1 MIATTSTTTP
11 TSGGRAR
18 KLYSNL
24 VPIERI
30 PIPVP
35 HSIFSIFWIFKFDE
49 SEWALSPLVK
59 INFYDFAIFVE
70 DVFQISSL
78 YIRRQIADVNFAVV
92 ISKIAKTTTHIL
104 LILHVNRVA
113 NDLLRMRRI
122 VRMRM
127 VAVHNGSGVIIR
139 VILSILQAKFTH

>member
-1 MIATTSTTTP
+1 
-11 TSGGRAR
+11 
-18 KLYSNL
+18 
-24 VPIERI
+24 
-30 PIPVP
+30 
-35 HSIFSIFWIFKFDE
+35 
-49 SEWALSPLVK
+49 VK